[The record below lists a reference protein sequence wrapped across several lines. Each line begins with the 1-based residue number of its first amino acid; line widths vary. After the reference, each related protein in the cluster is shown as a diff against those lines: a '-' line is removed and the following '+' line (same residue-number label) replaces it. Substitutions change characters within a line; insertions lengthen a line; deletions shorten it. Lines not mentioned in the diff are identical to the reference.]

1 LKSNG
6 TFKRI
11 CQKDIRDFTLLL
23 IAVAFLVGSSKEP
36 TIETDLGGT
45 ALSHSSKTISPHS
58 AGTVTSATHNNKSGR
73 DGPFDRNDTS
83 ESPINLYSAHQLLDE
98 FVMLAMLADSSQAK
112 ELERLRVALHGLGYN
127 TLQAIRS
134 LINEGSGDALFLEG
148 GRAQALLD
156 ILLVLGLPEVEGVAL
171 EWLNN
176 EPSAA
181 AVVQIGRYLARHAPG
196 RYDLEIRLAAE
207 NALLLADQSDESLGP
222 LYQLLGEFGDEKT
235 VALLLNMPRHRDAYS
250 SVALAMIPD
259 GSGIPL
265 LEQDARLVESGLQT
279 VHGRLAIEL
288 LAQQAHQFEDAA
300 AIVLDLADQGLIP
313 PDIWPQ
319 VLAIVSGERQFTLNP
334 TAQGLVGSYT
344 IFSSKG
350 DQTLYLVTG
359 TAEQDQSDWAE
370 WRILMLE
377 ELLQLAPDLK
387 G

>member
-1 LKSNG
+1 MASTDPIKW
-6 TFKRI
+6 I
-11 CQKDIRDFTLLL
+11 CEQNIRDFTLPL
-23 IAVAFLVGSSKEP
+23 IAVAFFVGCSKEP
-36 TIETDLGGT
+36 AIETDPGGT
-45 ALSHSSKTISPHS
+45 ALTHSSKTISLHS
-58 AGTVTSATHNNKSGR
+58 AGTFTSKIYTNKSGR
-73 DGPFDRNDTS
+73 DGSSEGNDTS
-83 ESPINLYSAHQLLDE
+83 ESPVNLYSTHQLLNE
-98 FVMLAMLADSSQAK
+98 FVTLAIQSDSSQAK
-112 ELERLRVALHGLGYN
+112 ELEHLRVALHGLGYN
-127 TLQAIRS
+127 ALQAIKS
-134 LINEGSGDALFLEG
+134 QINEESGGSLFLES

-156 ILLVLGLPEVEGVAL
+156 ILLILGLPEVEGVAL

-196 RYDLEIRLAAE
+196 SYDPEIRLAVE
-207 NALLLADQSDESLGP
+207 KALLLADQSDERLGP
-222 LYQLLGEFGDEKT
+222 LYELLGEFGDEKT
-235 VALLLNMPRHRDAYS
+235 AALLLNMPRHRDAYS

-300 AIVLDLADQGLIP
+300 AIVLDLAVQGLIP
-313 PDIWPQ
+313 SDIWPQ
-319 VLAIVSGERQFTLNP
+319 VLAIVSGERQITLNP

-350 DQTLYLVTG
+350 DQTLYLVTR
-359 TAEQDQSDWAE
+359 TAAEDQGNWAD